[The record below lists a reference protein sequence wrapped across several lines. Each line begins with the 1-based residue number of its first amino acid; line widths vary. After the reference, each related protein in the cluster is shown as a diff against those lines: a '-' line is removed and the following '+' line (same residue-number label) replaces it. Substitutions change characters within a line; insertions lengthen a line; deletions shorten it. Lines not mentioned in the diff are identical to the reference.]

1 MVAGRRRLAVW
12 GRRGAVGRRLF
23 FTEEVIEIMFC
34 RSKTLKLAAAALILF
49 GLVAPA
55 PAIQGKKE
63 KKTAPDGTPVLW
75 RAPDDLPARD
85 LFLGPGGDEMRPDLS
100 GVTFESDETGGYS
113 VKWDVRDGS
122 GRKWTAK
129 LGSEA
134 QAETAAVR
142 LMWAVGYMTEV
153 NYLVPCAHIKGA
165 PKPRKEVGRCEGD
178 GFRNV
183 RFKSRPEGE
192 KNVGNWSWKENPFFR
207 KKEFGGLLV
216 MMALLNN
223 WDLKEENNKIF
234 YAPGEGGGRGELRYA
249 VTDLGASFGKVK
261 VNAPVLWRIMR
272 NRNDPQDYASD
283 PFLEDVK
290 GGRVYLFYKGKN
302 DELFDDIGVDEARWI
317 GSLLSRLSDRPIADA
332 FRAANY
338 TPEEVRLLAGAVR
351 ARINELV
358 SVGGPTAAR

>member
-1 MVAGRRRLAVW
+1 VRGRPAL
-12 GRRGAVGRRLF
+12 LS
-23 FTEEVIEIMFC
+23 TEEVIGIMPY
-34 RSKTLKLAAAALILF
+34 RSKTLKTSVVVLVLFISFTPAFAAQDKK
-49 GLVAPA
+49 GKKPA
-55 PAIQGKKE
+55 PVGL
-63 KKTAPDGTPVLW
+63 PVLW

-85 LFLGPGGDEMRPDLS
+85 LFLGPGGDEMKPDLS
-100 GVTFESDETGGYS
+100 SLTFESDETGGYS

-122 GRKWTAK
+122 GKKWTAK

-165 PKPRKEVGRCEGD
+165 PKPRKEIERCEGD

-183 RFKSRPEGE
+183 RLKTRPEGE
-192 KNVGNWSWKENPFFR
+192 KMVGNWSWKENPFFR
-207 KKEFGGLLV
+207 TKEFGGLLV

-234 YAPGEGGGRGELRYA
+234 YVPAGEGGRAELRYA

-272 NRNDPQDYASD
+272 NRNDPQDYAGD
-283 PFLEDVK
+283 GFLEDVK

-302 DELFDDIGVDEARWI
+302 PDLFDDIGVDEARWI
-317 GSLLSRLSDRPIADA
+317 GNLLSHLSDRQIADA

-338 TPEEVRLLAGAVR
+338 TPEEVRLLTGAVR
-351 ARINELV
+351 ERINELV
-358 SVGGPTAAR
+358 SVGGPTASR

>member
-1 MVAGRRRLAVW
+1 MSH
-12 GRRGAVGRRLF
+12 
-23 FTEEVIEIMFC
+23 
-34 RSKTLKLAAAALILF
+34 RSKTLKLAAAALLILSF
-49 GLVAPA
+49 ISPSLRAEDKS
-55 PAIQGKKE
+55 KKKDE
-63 KKTAPDGTPVLW
+63 KVPRGTPVLW

-85 LFLGPGGDEMRPDLS
+85 LFLGPGGEALKPDLS
-100 GVTFESDETGGYS
+100 RITFESDETGGYS
-113 VKWDVRDGS
+113 VKWNVRDGS
-122 GRKWTAK
+122 GKKWTAK

-134 QAETAAVR
+134 QSETAAVR

-153 NYLVPCAHIKGA
+153 NYLVPCAHIVNA
-165 PKPRKEVGRCEGD
+165 PKPRKEVERCEGD

-183 RFKSRPEGE
+183 RLKSKPEGE
-192 KNVGNWSWKENPFFR
+192 KTVGNWSWKENPFFR
-207 KKEFGGLLV
+207 TKEFGGLIV

-234 YAPGEGGGRGELRYA
+234 YAPAGEGGRGELRYA

-272 NRNDPQDYASD
+272 DRNDPRDYAGD

-290 GGRVYLFYKGKN
+290 GGRVYFFYAGKQG
-302 DELFDDIGVDEARWI
+302 DLFDDIGVDEARWI
-317 GSLLSRLSDRPIADA
+317 GSLLSRLSDRQIADA

-338 TPEEVRLLAGAVR
+338 TPEEVRLLTGAVR
-351 ARINELV
+351 GRINELL